1 MVMKEKCSATIEK
14 RIVTFNES
22 FRQRMHSKVSK
33 QLYPEHRLL
42 FSFLLASKTM
52 QHSQLIDP
60 EEWEFFVGNQ
70 FTEVE
75 FTTKPTEE
83 LTDAQWRRMLPLL
96 VRLDSLKKFK
106 GIC

>member
-1 MVMKEKCSATIEK
+1 MKEKCSATIEK

-70 FTEVE
+70 FTEVDRDLAVSSRPA
-75 FTTKPTEE
+75 TS
-83 LTDAQWRRMLPLL
+83 PL
-96 VRLDSLKKFK
+96 
-106 GIC
+106 GATICVSEICRIVVI